1 MGKERNLSDK
11 AYIPYS
17 HIPFYA
23 VHFFSCAKKATL
35 TGLFLLAV
43 ISKTLCFV
51 NRRQTG
57 YAENIVF
64 AEKFQIFLF
73 FPIALSKNMCYNWYI
88 YQIWVQVYDP
98 IRIKRDIY
106 GKEI

>member
-1 MGKERNLSDK
+1 M
-11 AYIPYS
+11 
-17 HIPFYA
+17 PFISFRA
-23 VHFFSCAKKATL
+23 QKKATL
-35 TGLFLLAV
+35 ADLFLLTV